1 MFFLF
6 LSLESTL
13 VKAEPLQFR
22 TVMFYDLQQDCDP
35 IEARFGACIEDVVF
49 FDPQK
54 ASPAQM
60 ENLSLSYAAQWEE
73 LARYWNDSVKLSVD
87 GEFPMPS
94 QNWGHFTLGE
104 ERNGKMVSEQYS
116 APIGFTEVTTKNLLS

>member
-6 LSLESTL
+6 LSFGSTL
-13 VKAEPLQFR
+13 GKAEPLQFR

-60 ENLSLSYAAQWEE
+60 ENLSLSYAAQWGE
-73 LARYWNDSVKLSVD
+73 LARFWDDSVNRFSIVC
-87 GEFPMPS
+87 F
-94 QNWGHFTLGE
+94 FV
-104 ERNGKMVSEQYS
+104 RNVY
-116 APIGFTEVTTKNLLS
+116 PT